1 MKLNERLRVDSAAIL
16 FIFSFLFTHTFV
28 MKSKCLS
35 QDGVRFW
42 ARVLEEGGSIADPI
56 NSNSA

>member
-1 MKLNERLRVDSAAIL
+1 MKLNEHLRVNPATIL

-28 MKSKCLS
+28 MKPECLS
-35 QDGVRFW
+35 QDGVRCGPK
-42 ARVLEEGGSIADPI
+42 VVEEGGSIADPI